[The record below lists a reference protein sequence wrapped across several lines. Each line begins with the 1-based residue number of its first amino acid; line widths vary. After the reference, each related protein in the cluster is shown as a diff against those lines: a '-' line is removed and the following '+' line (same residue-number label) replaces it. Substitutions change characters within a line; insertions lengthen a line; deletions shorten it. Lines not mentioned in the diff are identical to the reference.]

1 MGCGKKYP
9 TVCSYLQKI
18 TAFYSIFYFDKVMPY
33 WVRSSSEFLH
43 ITWKTQKIVISLQ
56 QYDRS
61 PQNLARWRRTRMW
74 SVWLLKISILTFQDG
89 GQPPSWKLTNC
100 NISWWCKIGRSTY
113 RPSTV
118 FSFCVAHFNGRHTWE
133 TLCHISW
140 RSVVLLQRCR
150 NFHVF
155 PGKCKNSLD
164 DRA

>member
-56 QYDRS
+56 QYDWS

-74 SVWLLKISILTFQDG
+74 SVWLLNFNIPRWRTAAILKID
-89 GQPPSWKLTNC
+89 KLQYLMMMQNWSLNVSAVHRIQFLC
-100 NISWWCKIGRSTY
+100 
-113 RPSTV
+113 RPLKWATHLRDIV
-118 FSFCVAHFNGRHTWE
+118 PYFVE
-133 TLCHISW
+133 II
-140 RSVVLLQRCR
+140 VLLQRCR

-155 PGKCKNSLD
+155 PEKCKNSLD